1 MSSKR
6 RVLGYDYL
14 YEVGGSLVV
23 RVQVPRAVRPALG
36 KGELKKSFG
45 RDHATAKS
53 DYYRTVASFKDAIK
67 SARGVPANVM
77 GSPILRDVE
86 PSPEEMEAAAYD
98 HFQRVMLN
106 LRRKNVSPDG
116 SAAPSPKQRAVGYK
130 EMIDYFVDVYDA
142 DQWQLMSFDVDG
154 LCQRQGWAIEK
165 LSTGYE
171 TLCRLM
177 LRARLQ
183 AYKNELRLLEG
194 SFSADPEADP
204 LFDKEPP
211 AKSNAP
217 KTLGDLLERFKAAR
231 SLRWSA
237 STSKNYIIIFRV
249 IEEVCGRDTVLR
261 AIDHDFCVKVR
272 DQLRRIPANYK
283 KMPALAG
290 RPLAEVIDI
299 SAQLKIAPISP
310 ATVNSHLN
318 KLGAIIRY
326 GRDQTWISGNPMADI
341 EVPDPVAPEDK
352 RDAFNVE
359 QLQTLFAANP
369 WSDPKYDVAGRPSR
383 YWAPL
388 ISLFSGARLTEI
400 CGQRVDEM
408 AMENGVAFFDFRH
421 RPDDRAMKNG
431 KSRRVPVHPEL
442 IRLGFWS
449 FVEAARA
456 SEREMLFPD
465 VKRHQLGKWGDGTS
479 KWFSRE
485 IGKLKLVGKNLSF
498 HSLRHS
504 FEDALKRVDLHDTP
518 VGNAITG
525 RWSAGV
531 SKNYGTKYTLEKLTG
546 ALERVSYP
554 GLVLIPRE
562 GGSPYPLAVSQ
573 AGIIG

>member
-1 MSSKR
+1 MSGKKR
-6 RVLGYDYL
+6 VPGYDYL
-14 YEVGGSLVV
+14 YEVGRSLVV
-23 RVQVPRAVRPALG
+23 RVQVPSAVRSVLG

-53 DYYRTVASFKDAIK
+53 EYYRTVAVFKDTIK
-67 SARGVPANVM
+67 SARGAPANAA
-77 GSPILRDVE
+77 GSPIIHGVE
-86 PSPEEMEAAAYD
+86 PSLQEMEAASYD
-98 HFQRVMLN
+98 HFQRVMIH

-116 SAAPSPKQRAVGYK
+116 SAAISRKQRAEGFR
-130 EMIDYFVDVYDA
+130 EMIDHFADVYDA

-154 LCQRQGWAIEK
+154 LCERQGWALEK
-165 LSTGYE
+165 LSAGYE
-171 TLCRLM
+171 RMCRLM

-211 AKSNAP
+211 TRSNAP
-217 KTLGDLLERFKAAR
+217 RNLGDLLERFKAAR

-249 IEEVCGRDTVLR
+249 IEEVCGRDTVLS

-272 DQLRRIPANYK
+272 DQLRLIPANYK
-283 KMPALAG
+283 KMPALAEK
-290 RPLAEVIDI
+290 PLSEVIRI
-299 SAQLKIAPISP
+299 SAELRLAPISP

-318 KLGAIIRY
+318 KLGAVIRY
-326 GRDQTWISGNPMADI
+326 GRDQAWISGNPMADI

-352 RDAFNVE
+352 RDAFTIE
-359 QLQTLFAANP
+359 QLRTLFAASP
-369 WSDPKYDVAGRPSR
+369 WNDPKHDITERPSR

-388 ISLFSGARLTEI
+388 VSLYSGARLTEI

-408 AMENGVAFFDFRH
+408 VMENGVAFFDFRH

-442 IRLGFWS
+442 IRLGFWG
-449 FVEAARA
+449 FVEAARVA
-456 SEREMLFPD
+456 EREMLFPD

-479 KWFSRE
+479 KWFSRK
-485 IGKLKLVGKNLSF
+485 IDKLKLVGTNLSF

-531 SKNYGTKYTLEKLTG
+531 SKNYGTKYSLEKLTG

-562 GGSPYPLAVSQ
+562 G
-573 AGIIG
+573 